1 MGEPLK
7 VYRAAQA
14 MEEALNVYRA
24 AQVLGT
30 SPIGV
35 YKLVSR
41 RQIPFRKNGR
51 RLIFLRSELEQF
63 LRGLP
68 GMSLADL
75 TTRDRRP

>member
-35 YKLVSR
+35 YKLVS
-41 RQIPFRKNGR
+41 QSLNNFFGV
-51 RLIFLRSELEQF
+51 FL
-63 LRGLP
+63 
-68 GMSLADL
+68 A
-75 TTRDRRP
+75 